1 MSEKTIEEK
10 FEVFYDFALQWQS
23 LKKKIVED
31 TLSIRK
37 NSDKYRKNVSMYKQL
52 TGKSLAILIGKIRR
66 GELKIENI

>member
-10 FEVFYDFALQWQS
+10 FEIFYDIALKWQS
-23 LKKKIVED
+23 LKRNIVED
-31 TLSIRK
+31 TLSIKR
-37 NSDKYRKNVSMYKQL
+37 NSDKYRKNVSMYKEL